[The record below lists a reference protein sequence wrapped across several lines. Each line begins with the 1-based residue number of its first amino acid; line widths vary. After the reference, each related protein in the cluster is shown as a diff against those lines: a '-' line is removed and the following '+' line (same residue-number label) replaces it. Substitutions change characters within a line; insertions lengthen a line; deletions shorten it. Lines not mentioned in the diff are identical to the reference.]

1 MTQFYPYPGTPPGR
15 EIPTFGTCGQ
25 PRHDDGSCFDNRV
38 NVAAARGRSFD
49 WSCIPQMENGREE
62 RAQKPARAALRQPL
76 WSNRWRPHGDSNPG
90 VHRSEEHTSELQS
103 LMRNSYAVFCL

>member
-1 MTQFYPYPGTPPGR
+1 MRISDWSSDVCSSDLADAAMWGR

-90 VHRSEEHTSELQS
+90 VHRERVVS
-103 LMRNSYAVFCL
+103 